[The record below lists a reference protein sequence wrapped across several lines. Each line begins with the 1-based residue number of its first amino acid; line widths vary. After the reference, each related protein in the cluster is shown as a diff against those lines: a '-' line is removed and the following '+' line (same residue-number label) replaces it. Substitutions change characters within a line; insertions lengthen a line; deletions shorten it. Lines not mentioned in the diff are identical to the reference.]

1 MKFMFFSLGHRA
13 LIAIFCL
20 VLASSQAVFAAD
32 DWREVTPAELQM
44 KTPTVEPDAD
54 AEAIF
59 WEVRVDDSS
68 AEELALKHY
77 VRVKIF
83 TEKGREDF
91 SRHDIVFVKGMR
103 VRDVEARVTKPDGT
117 VVFLKKEDVLEREI
131 VRANGVKVKAK
142 SFALPGLEIGS
153 IVEYRY
159 REIISDGSANMRLIF
174 QHEIPVQTISYF
186 VKPFSGD
193 GTRDMRYLRFN
204 VGDTGFVK
212 DKNGFS
218 RATMTNVPAF
228 REEPSMLPEDQ
239 VRSWMYIYYTDA
251 GKQTAEEY
259 WKERSKAIFESTK
272 GPMKVTDEVKAATA
286 QAIGDA
292 ASDEEKLR
300 KIYDYVQTQIRN
312 LTYSTNVSDEDWKK
326 VRSAKTAT
334 DTLKLKMGSAGDL
347 DIVFGAMA
355 RAAGFDARLA
365 LSGSRDEMFFDP
377 NVANLSLM
385 LNSSSIA
392 VKVGTDWRFFSPA
405 GFDTQYG
412 MMSWAEENET
422 AMIPDPK
429 ELIWRQ
435 IPLSP
440 PEKSMKKTTGKFKL
454 LDDGSLEGEGRIEFT
469 GHLASRH
476 RSINRGDSATEQEK
490 TMREMIRSNLPSAEV
505 TSFTI
510 ENPNEPAKPFAY
522 NFKVRV
528 PGYATRTGKRIFLQP
543 NVFMRDAKPRFTSNT
558 RKYDVYI
565 SYPWLEQD
573 EITIELPAG
582 YSLENP
588 DAPPILRDG
597 QGIGSHETS
606 LSVSADKRSLIY
618 KRKFFFGNGGFIR
631 FPVTAYPAV
640 KQFFEAFNKADT
652 HQLTLRQDAATAT
665 VSTN

>member
-1 MKFMFFSLGHRA
+1 MFFSLRQRA
-13 LIAIFCL
+13 LIAIFCF

-44 KTPTVEPDAD
+44 KTPKVEPGAD

-68 AEELALKHY
+68 TDELALQHY

-91 SRHDIVFVKGMR
+91 SKHDIVFVKGMR

-131 VRANGVKVKAK
+131 ARANGVKVKAK

-174 QHEIPVQTISYF
+174 QHEIPIQTISYF

-193 GTRDMRYLRFN
+193 GTREMRVLRFN
-204 VGDTGFVK
+204 VADNGFVK

-228 REEPSMLPEDQ
+228 REEPSMLPEDE
-239 VRSWMYIYYTDA
+239 VRSWMYIYYADA
-251 GKQTAEEY
+251 GRQTAEEY
-259 WKERSKAIFESTK
+259 WKGKSKEYFEAAKS
-272 GPMKVTDEVKAATA
+272 PMKVTDEIKAATA
-286 QAIGDA
+286 QATGGA
-292 ASDEEKLR
+292 ASDDEKLR
-300 KIYDYVQTQIRN
+300 KIYDYAQTQIRN
-312 LTYSTNVSDEDWKK
+312 LTYSTNVSEEDWKK
-326 VRSAKTAT
+326 VRAAKTAT
-334 DTLKLKMGSAGDL
+334 DTLKLKMGSAGDI
-347 DIVFGAMA
+347 DILFGAMA
-355 RAAGFDARLA
+355 RAAGFDARYA
-365 LSGSRDEMFFDP
+365 LSGSRTEMFFDP

-392 VKVGTDWRFFSPA
+392 VKVGNDWRFFSPA

-422 AMIPDPK
+422 AMISDPK

-454 LDDGSLEGEGRIEFT
+454 LEDGSLEGEGRIEFT

-490 TMREMIRSNLPSAEV
+490 TMRDMISGNLPSAEV

-522 NFKVRV
+522 NFKVRI

-565 SYPWLEQD
+565 NYPWLEQD

-588 DAPPILRDG
+588 DAPPILKDP
-597 QGIGSHETS
+597 QGIGLHETAF
-606 LSVSADKRSLIY
+606 SVAADKRSLNY
-618 KRKFFFGNGGFIR
+618 KRKFFFGNGGFLR

-640 KQFFEAFNKADT
+640 KNFFEAFNKADT
-652 HQLTLRQDAATAT
+652 HQLTLRQDATTAT
-665 VSTN
+665 N